1 MYYLKKSKYVL
12 GALVLCF
19 VGFLSFRYVYGAYLT
34 TNRDTKLPPDKV
46 TYDITTFDDYELLYE
61 TNTME
66 YYFRED
72 RDIFAIKDKR
82 TGYVWKTGI
91 DVPFNADI
99 DAKIAE
105 ATTKEEIE
113 AAAVK
118 QEARMNSTYLG
129 IANSLISIEYYEA
142 EAIKNLSSASREGA
156 SSTLYTLNDNPA
168 TRRLDIKFNN
178 LNLEVKVHIT
188 LEDDRI
194 TYDIKD
200 EDVTG
205 EGRKSLLSINIS
217 PFLGASG
224 GKYKLYNKETET
236 YDIEESKYMV
246 PGYIFVP
253 DGSGS
258 LIRFNDNNATFST
271 YIGDVYGMDYTQGTY
286 FESMYGEAVPIKNP
300 VMPVFG
306 IAHGNSQAAFVAF
319 ASSGAE
325 YMEIIVRPE
334 ENMTYY
340 NWAYPRFVYNT
351 NYFQVYN
358 NKGEGFFT
366 LMEEGNKFDI
376 TMTYVF
382 LAGDGSDGTP
392 AADYTGM
399 ARTYRSHLIDTGVL
413 TLKEDTHNEIPLRI
427 DFIMSDSK
435 KGIVGMD
442 EVVVTTTG
450 DVDEILDNIMSE
462 YGINNINS
470 GLHGWQKGG
479 EILTAPGKM
488 KYSSKV
494 GTKKEFN
501 ELITKYLN
509 KAVDISY
516 ARDYSI
522 INKEMT
528 SYYKTAARHVNSWY
542 LSIDKAMILPE
553 NYPITQFSYA
563 TTKKSVEWFERNVK
577 EFSSYASSMTIGGIT
592 NVLLST
598 YNSDGI
604 ESTLSENMLLYQETF
619 EEANK
624 SVKLNLDNPNM
635 YLWKYTD
642 RYLQSPV
649 GSSQYVFETDAVPFL
664 QMVLNGTME
673 VYAPYSNFSFY
684 TKPDMLR
691 MIDYNISPSFI
702 ISKEPSYYLASTAS
716 SYLYSTEFSQYKE
729 LIDEVYS
736 TVNNVLK
743 SVIGYEW
750 IDRSV
755 LKDGVII
762 NKYELGND
770 VKEIIVNYTDEV
782 ITYHGQT
789 VEPLTAGVILYRK

>member
-1 MYYLKKSKYVL
+1 MYYLKNFKFAI
-12 GALVLCF
+12 GALILCF
-19 VGFLSFRYVYGAYLT
+19 VGFISFRYVYGAYLT

-46 TYDITTFDDYELLYE
+46 TYDIVTFDDYELIYE
-61 TNTME
+61 SNTME

-99 DAKIAE
+99 DAKIAD

-113 AAAVK
+113 KAAVK
-118 QEARMNSTYLG
+118 QEAKMNSTYLG
-129 IANSLISIEYYEA
+129 IANSLISVEYYEA
-142 EAIKNLSSASREGA
+142 ETIKNISSASKEGA

-168 TRRLDIKFNN
+168 TRRLDIKFSN

-188 LEDDRI
+188 FEDDRI

-205 EGRKSLLSINIS
+205 DGRKSLLSINIS

-224 GKYKLYNKETET
+224 GKNKLYNTETEM

-258 LIRFNDNNATFST
+258 LIRFNDNSATFST
-271 YIGDVYGMDYTQGTY
+271 YIGDVYGPDYTQGTY
-286 FESMYGEAVPIKNP
+286 YGSMYGDAVPIKNP

-306 IAHGNSQAAFVAF
+306 IAHGNKQAAFVAY

-325 YMEIIVRPE
+325 YMEIVVRPE

-382 LAGDGSDGTP
+382 LAGDGSDGTMS
-392 AADYTGM
+392 ADYTGM
-399 ARTYRSHLIDTGVL
+399 AKTYRKHLIDTGVL
-413 TLKEDTHNEIPLRI
+413 TVKEDTGKEIPLRI

-435 KGIVGMD
+435 KGIVGTD
-442 EVVVTTTG
+442 EVVVTTTK
-450 DVDEILDNIMSE
+450 DVDNILDSIMKE
-462 YGINNINS
+462 YGINNINT
-470 GLHGWQKGG
+470 GLYGWQKGG
-479 EILTAPGKM
+479 EILTKPGEL
-488 KYSSKV
+488 KYSRKV
-494 GTKKEFN
+494 GTKKEFK
-501 ELITKYLN
+501 ELIKKYSD
-509 KAVDISY
+509 KDVDVSY
-516 ARDYSI
+516 AREYAS

-528 SYYKTAARHVNSWY
+528 SYYKTAARHVNSLY
-542 LSIDKAMILPE
+542 LLIEKYMILPA

-563 TTKKSVEWFERNVK
+563 TTKKSVEWFLDNVK
-577 EFSSYASSMTIGGIT
+577 EFSTYSSSMTVGGIT

-598 YNSDGI
+598 YGSDAI
-604 ESTLSENMLLYQETF
+604 ESTLSENMLRYQEAL
-619 EEANK
+619 ENANK
-624 SVKLNLDNPNM
+624 TVKLNMENPNM

-649 GSSQYVFETDAVPFL
+649 GTSQYVFETDAVPFL
-664 QMVLNGTME
+664 QIVLNGTME

-684 TKPDMLR
+684 TKSDMLR

-702 ISKEPSYYLASTAS
+702 ISKEPSYYLAPTAS
-716 SYLYSTEFSQYKE
+716 SYLYSTEYSQYKE
-729 LIDEVYS
+729 LIDEVYD
-736 TVNNVLK
+736 TVNDVLK

-750 IDRSV
+750 VDRTV

-762 NKYELGND
+762 NTYKNGND
-770 VKEIIVNYTDEV
+770 VKEIIINYTDEV
-782 ITYHGQT
+782 ITYNQQT
-789 VEPLTAGVILYRK
+789 VEPLSAELV

>member
-1 MYYLKKSKYVL
+1 MYYFKKLKYAL
-12 GALVLCF
+12 GALALCF
-19 VGFLSFRYVYGAYLT
+19 VGFLSFQYVYGAYLT

-46 TYDITTFDDYELLYE
+46 TYDIVTFDDYELLYE
-61 TNTME
+61 TSTIE

-72 RDIFAIKDKR
+72 RDIFAMKDKR

-99 DAKIAE
+99 DAVMAE
-105 ATTKEEIE
+105 ATTEEEIE

-118 QEARMNSTYLG
+118 QEAKMNTTYLG

-142 EAIKNLSSASREGA
+142 ETIKNLSSASREGA
-156 SSTLYTLNDNPA
+156 TSTLYTLNDNPA
-168 TRRLDIKFNN
+168 TRRLDVKFSD

-200 EDVTG
+200 GDVTG
-205 EGRKSLLSINIS
+205 DGRKSLLSINIS

-224 GKYKLYNKETET
+224 GKNKLYNTET
-236 YDIEESKYMV
+236 QMYDLEESKYMV

-258 LIRFNDNNATFST
+258 LIRFNDNSATFST
-271 YIGDVYGMDYTQGTY
+271 YVGDVYGMDYTQGT
-286 FESMYGEAVPIKNP
+286 FHGYGYRDSVPVKNP

-306 IAHGNSQAAFVAF
+306 IAHGDNQAAFVAF

-325 YMEIIVRPE
+325 YMEIVVRPE

-340 NWAYPRFVYNT
+340 NWAYPRFVYNS

-376 TMTYVF
+376 SMTYVF

-399 ARTYRSHLIDTGVL
+399 AKIYRDHLIENGIL
-413 TLKEDTHNEIPLRI
+413 TQKEDLGTELPMRI

-442 EVVVTTTG
+442 EVVVTTVE
-450 DVDEILDNIMSE
+450 DVDEILDSIISE
-462 YGINNINS
+462 YGITNMNS
-470 GLHGWQKGG
+470 GLYGWQKGG
-479 EILTAPGKM
+479 ETVTKPSEL
-488 KYSSKV
+488 KYSRNV
-494 GTKKEFN
+494 GGKKDFKK
-501 ELITKYLN
+501 LITKYSN
-509 KAVDISY
+509 KSVDISY
-516 ARDYSI
+516 ARDYAT

-542 LSIDKAMILPE
+542 ISIDKAMILPD
-553 NYPITQFSYA
+553 NYPDPYFSYA
-563 TTKKSVEWFERNVK
+563 TSEKSVEWFEKTVK
-577 EFSSYASSMTIGGIT
+577 EFSPYVDSMTLSGIT

-598 YNSDGI
+598 YSSDGI
-604 ESTLSENMLLYQETF
+604 ESTLSENMLRYQEAF
-619 EEANK
+619 EKANK
-624 SVKLNLDNPNM
+624 SVKLNIDNPNM

-702 ISKEPSYYLASTAS
+702 ISKEPSYHLASTAS
-716 SYLYSTEFSQYKE
+716 SYLYSTEFTQYME
-729 LIDEVYS
+729 LINDVYN
-736 TVNNVLK
+736 TVNDVLK

-750 IDRSV
+750 IDRTV

-762 NKYELGND
+762 NKYKKDND
-770 VKEIIVNYTDEV
+770 VKEIVVNYTDEV
-782 ITYHGQT
+782 ITYNGQT